1 MHHTGSPNSQNAA
14 LEQLW
19 QQVCA
24 SRGTPAPEAGQRAQ
38 VLQGLSPEA
47 RRMLETV
54 LLLAARGRE
63 RPGDPPPC
71 QTSCRSPVI
80 ADDPHW
86 SAIHD
91 NKSTFN

>member
-38 VLQGLSPEA
+38 FLQGLSPEA

-63 RPGDPPPC
+63 RPGDPPRVRLVAAP
-71 QTSCRSPVI
+71 P
-80 ADDPHW
+80 
-86 SAIHD
+86 
-91 NKSTFN
+91 